1 MSRVRFLFCLEC
13 CRKVVCMF
21 PMCVCNIYYQWSFY
35 VSQRRGAGPG
45 SQVGIEPRSRSTIL
59 GPGSEVGIEPRS
71 RSTILGPSTILGAE
85 RWLQS
90 LLRFA
95 LCSNPFYIFNMPIQ
109 LLWHSYSW
117 QSIPLVSCFVQV
129 QFLPMLLGGQLC
141 WETLCF
147 TLSVISII

>member
-1 MSRVRFLFCLEC
+1 MSRVPFLFCLEC

-95 LCSNPFYIFNMPIQ
+95 LCSNPCYIFNMHLRYVRI
-109 LLWHSYSW
+109 
-117 QSIPLVSCFVQV
+117 LVI
-129 QFLPMLLGGQLC
+129 FLICPYICYGIATVGRANL
-141 WETLCF
+141 
-147 TLSVISII
+147 